1 MKTHEIA
8 KVLTVL
14 AQALRKSPNVNL
26 EELTYRQPAQKKPS
40 IADIPMALSALAAL
54 SQFDKTQWRT
64 VIEEYKLPIEVR
76 NTESTRD
83 IVGKILRQLEK
94 DPEARRR
101 LKQAVQRTRSDVNP
115 ELMTALN
122 FLLK

>member
-1 MKTHEIA
+1 MKTNVIA
-8 KVLTVL
+8 KMLIAL
-14 AQALRKSPNVNL
+14 ARALRNSPNVSL
-26 EELTYRQPAQKKPS
+26 EELTFRQPTQKKPNPS
-40 IADIPMALSALAAL
+40 DIPMALSALVAL
-54 SQFDKTQWRT
+54 SQFDKTQWRA
-64 VIEEYKLPIEVR
+64 VIEEYKFPIEVR

-83 IVGKILRQLEK
+83 IVGKILRHLEQ

-101 LKQAVQRTRSDVNP
+101 LRQAVQRTKSDVNP

>member
-8 KVLTVL
+8 KMLTAL
-14 AQALRKSPNVNL
+14 AQALRNGPNVNL
-26 EELTYRQPAQKKPS
+26 EQLTYRQPSRQKPNPS
-40 IADIPMALSALAAL
+40 DIPMALSALVAL
-54 SQFDKTQWRT
+54 SQFDKAQWRT
-64 VIEEYKLPIEVR
+64 VIEEYKFPIEVR

-83 IVGKILRQLEK
+83 IVGKILRHLEQ

-101 LKQAVQRTRSDVNP
+101 LKQAVQRTKSDVNP

>member
-8 KVLTVL
+8 KILTAL
-14 AQALRKSPNVNL
+14 AQALRSGPDVPL
-26 EELTYRQPAQKKPS
+26 EQLSYRQSARPKPNPS
-40 IADIPMALSALAAL
+40 DIPMALSALVAL
-54 SQFDKTQWRT
+54 SQFDKTQWRA

-83 IVGKILRQLEK
+83 IVGKILRVLEH
-94 DPEARRR
+94 DADARRR
-101 LKQAVQRTRSDVNP
+101 LKQAVQRTKSDVNP

-122 FLLK
+122 LLLK